1 MKCALNIDIK
11 HMMPPPDLPARRGV
25 KRESTVAG
33 GHLMSKEG

>member
-1 MKCALNIDIK
+1 MDEVCLEYRYKAYDA
-11 HMMPPPDLPARRGV
+11 PDPTARRGV